1 MLIQGQVGPT
11 STQSASTG
19 TNPTVRLGQLGDVI
33 VSELHGRFYE
43 TTYRGGTYTLS
54 VATAAAITAYTGGA
68 AGTPQLAMYN
78 PVNSGRNCV
87 ILQASYANV
96 VSASAAGTVAWGL
109 YFGPTAAITQT
120 TLTSPVNNLTM
131 NRVGSGTQCFT
142 NVALTSSTA
151 LTNVYPL
158 GQYYWATA
166 AGVMNVAPQ
175 VATIDGS
182 IIIPP
187 GAMIALGGSAALT
200 SATWI
205 GSLTWE
211 EVPI

>member
-11 STQSASTG
+11 SVQSAAPG

-43 TTYRGGTYTLS
+43 TTYRGSVFTLS

-68 AGTPQLAMYN
+68 AGTPQLAVYN
-78 PVNSGRNCV
+78 PINSGRNFA

-109 YFGPTAAITQT
+109 YYGPTAAITQT
-120 TLTSPVNNLTM
+120 TLTYPVNNATL
-131 NRVGSGTQCFT
+131 NRVGSASQSFT

-151 LTNVYPL
+151 LTNVMPL

-175 VATIDGS
+175 VAMIEGS

-187 GAMIALGGSAALT
+187 GCMIALGGSAALT

>member
-11 STQSASTG
+11 STQSAAPGS
-19 TNPTVRLGQLGDVI
+19 NPTVRLGQLGDLV
-33 VSELHGRFYE
+33 VSELHGRYYE
-43 TTYRGGTYTLS
+43 TTYRGSTFTLS

-68 AGTPQLAMYN
+68 GGTPQLAVYN
-78 PVNSGRNCV
+78 PSNSGKNFV
-87 ILQASYANV
+87 VLQASYANV
-96 VSASAAGTVAWGL
+96 VAASAAGTVTWGL
-109 YFGPTAAITQT
+109 YYGPTAAITQT
-120 TLTSPVNNLTM
+120 TLTYPVNNATL
-131 NRVGSGTQCFT
+131 NRVGSASQCFT

-151 LTNVYPL
+151 LTNVQPL

-166 AGVMNVAPQ
+166 AGAFSTAPQ
-175 VATIDGS
+175 LAVIDGS

-187 GAMIALGGSAALT
+187 GTMIALGGSAALT

>member
-1 MLIQGQVGPT
+1 MLIQGQVGPS
-11 STQSASTG
+11 STQSAQPG
-19 TNPTVRLGQLGDVI
+19 TNPTVRVGQLGDMI
-33 VSELHGRFYE
+33 VSELHGKYYE
-43 TTYRGGTYTLS
+43 TTYRGSTFTLS
-54 VATAAAITAYTGGA
+54 VAAAAAITAYTGAA
-68 AGTPQLAMYN
+68 AGTPQLAVYN
-78 PVNSGRNCV
+78 PVNSGKNFV

-96 VSASAAGTVAWGL
+96 VAASAAGTVTWGL
-109 YFGPTAAITQT
+109 YYGPTAAITQA
-120 TLTSPVNNLTM
+120 TLTYPVNNLTL
-131 NRVGSGTQCFT
+131 NRVGSSAQCFT
-142 NVALTSSTA
+142 NAALTSSTA

-158 GQYYWATA
+158 GQYYWATG
-166 AGVMNVAPQ
+166 AGAFSTSPQ

-187 GAMIALGGSAALT
+187 GCMIALGGTQALT